1 MAKPPLQQQRVLA
14 FIAASKSSADGNPPT
29 RKDIAEHFGFSEQ
42 AADHH
47 VLRLVAKGLVV
58 LDSHGR
64 VMLVGGSYFP
74 PET

>member
-14 FIAASKSSADGNPPT
+14 YIADSKSTFDGNPPT
-29 RKDIAEHFGFSEQ
+29 RKDIAAHFGFTEQ

-47 VLRLVAKGLVV
+47 VLRLVSKGLVK